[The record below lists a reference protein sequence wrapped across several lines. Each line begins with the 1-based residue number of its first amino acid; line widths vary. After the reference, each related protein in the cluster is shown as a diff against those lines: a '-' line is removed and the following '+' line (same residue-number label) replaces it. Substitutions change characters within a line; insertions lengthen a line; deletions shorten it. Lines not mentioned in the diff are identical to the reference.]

1 MHAVIRAM
9 DEAALLLRIRVIVV
23 SARAAVRSLGP
34 GHPKVPGVV
43 ARGAWLLDEIAP
55 IVVGSG
61 HDGVRRAYDEARSEL
76 VSMDPEGEEGV
87 VT

>member
-1 MHAVIRAM
+1 M

-43 ARGAWLLDEIAP
+43 ARGTWLMDEIGP
-55 IVVGSG
+55 LVVESG
-61 HDGVRRAYDEARSEL
+61 HDGVRRAYDESRNEL
-76 VSMDPEGEEGV
+76 VSMDHEGTEDV